1 MSRPLRVAAHDL
13 PFRVGIGVVPSATLG
28 TGLAGAIVAVFAD
41 RLVRSQFFWPVI
53 IVLVQAAL
61 VVVDEHV
68 GWNVH
73 RRTRGQNRFSHI
85 PLSPLFQPMPL

>member
-61 VVVDEHV
+61 NIIDQKNTIAAACRSSSLPICLLSDWGELIS
-68 GWNVH
+68 H
-73 RRTRGQNRFSHI
+73 R
-85 PLSPLFQPMPL
+85 